1 MFLAKIKEN
10 NLYKLIG
17 TDNYDIKYL
26 NKAINMYN
34 NCRYLEIGTAYG
46 GSLSSVIDS
55 LMNKNA
61 TIDSVDYFGKLL
73 DTLPHVG
80 PDLKGKKERHEWTK
94 SIIET
99 IGVSNSVKLYTCGSN
114 EYFNLLNNTK
124 KFDVIFIDGDHSYRQ
139 SKLDLDNS
147 LKHLDDNGIIIMDD
161 IKLNTQGLDKYNSV
175 YRTFEEYDGRKELY
189 KDMGIIYGKNNKIN
203 FLD

>member
-1 MFLAKIKEN
+1 M
-10 NLYKLIG
+10 
-17 TDNYDIKYL
+17 YD
-26 NKAINMYN
+26 

-73 DTLPHVG
+73 DTPSHIG
-80 PDLKGKKERHEWTK
+80 PNLEGKKERHEWTK
-94 SIIET
+94 KIIET
-99 IGVSNSVKLYTCGSN
+99 IGVSNNVKLHTCGSN
-114 EYFNLLNNTK
+114 EYFNSLISTI

-139 SKLDLDNS
+139 SKLDLNNS

-161 IKLNTQGLDKYNSV
+161 IKLMTQGLNKNNSV
-175 YRTFEEYDGRKELY
+175 YRTFEEYNGRKELY
-189 KDMGIIYGKNNKIN
+189 KDMGIIYGKNNN
-203 FLD
+203 VNLLD